1 MVGSDVQFIQ
11 QTKKRSRDPR
21 AQLLISGHRR
31 TLLLRITVRFDLKHL
46 FWHTSVS
53 RDLGLNNTE
62 SQALDWSTAVVK
74 IQPALL
80 VVGHSGVGVTE
91 IYVS

>member
-46 FWHTSVS
+46 FWHASVS
-53 RDLGLNNTE
+53 RDLGLNNAE
-62 SQALDWSTAVVK
+62 SQALDWSTAVVE